1 MDGLGCTEMLLSQ
14 VRDANCRFD
23 SEYYSKDNLLLQKT
37 VNRAGSKTIGEYGG
51 YLDCSAFYP
60 SITEY
65 YSKDRKNNIPFLRVN
80 EICNG
85 LIVLTTD
92 TVFLP
97 CDVIAKN
104 SKTIALA
111 YPGDIIIAKG
121 GNTLAKV
128 GLVPEDFPVYATC
141 RDVVILRTNK
151 LTGLNKYFLWAFL
164 HCKYGQGILRRS
176 ASQTGQPHLTLPALL
191 KIKVPDVVSLQE
203 LIGELYENTV
213 TLKQGAES
221 LFDGAAKYVLSELGF
236 AAWSPSEKGTCEKK
250 YLDVVATG
258 RLDAEYFRPKY
269 DELFDLL
276 SRCKTRFLGGKN
288 GIVDIQRSIEPGS
301 DAYSNNGV
309 PFVRIANLSEMGIT
323 SPEIHIPPEVCA
335 DSPRPKKDTILLSK
349 DGSVCIAYKVD
360 DDLNIVTSSGI
371 LHLTVKDAS
380 VLPDYLA
387 LVLNSKIVRLQAE
400 RCAGG
405 SIIQHWKQS
414 EIENV
419 TIPILPISCQQ
430 QIAAKVHES
439 FALRRKSKALLECA
453 RQAVEMAI
461 EQGEEHALKWLQ
473 STVNDPMEECNVRI

>member
-1 MDGLGCTEMLLSQ
+1 MAETLL
-14 VRDANCRFD
+14 RANKSVSLCRFALISD
-23 SEYYSKDNLLLQKT
+23 GNHMGVSD
-37 VNRAGSKTIGEYGG
+37 
-51 YLDCSAFYP
+51 DFCSQGVPYF
-60 SITEY
+60 
-65 YSKDRKNNIPFLRVN
+65 R
-80 EICNG
+80 G
-85 LIVLTTD
+85 
-92 TVFLP
+92 
-97 CDVIAKN
+97 
-104 SKTIALA
+104 
-111 YPGDIIIAKG
+111 GDIKEFFLSFVKPEYCVPQDVYDKSTMLRSHMKKGDVFVSIVGAIIGQIGMKTDDAPA
-121 GNTLAKV
+121 L
-128 GLVPEDFPVYATC
+128 C
-141 RDVVILRTNK
+141 SCK
-151 LTGLNKYFLWAFL
+151 L
-164 HCKYGQGILRRS
+164 GILRPKDVKTS
-176 ASQTGQPHLTLPALL
+176 AYLAAFLLSSIGQSQIRRFRRGSAQTGLILDDFDQLLAPEFSDKFYERVTEVVNAAL
-191 KIKVPDVVSLQE
+191 DARC
-203 LIGELYENTV
+203 GAV
-213 TLKQGAES
+213 TTMQSAEQM
-221 LFDGAAKYVLSELGF
+221 LLDELGF
-236 AAWSPSEKGTCEKK
+236 ADWLPTEVTICKK
-250 YLDVVATG
+250 DYPVVVKAG

-430 QIAAKVHES
+430 QIAAKVQKS
-439 FALRRKSKALLECA
+439 FALRRKSRALLECA
-453 RQAVEMAI
+453 KQAVEMAI
-461 EQGEEHALKWLQ
+461 EQDGEYALKWLQ
-473 STVNDPMEECNVRI
+473 STANDLREE

>member
-1 MDGLGCTEMLLSQ
+1 MAETLL
-14 VRDANCRFD
+14 RANKSVSLCRFALISD
-23 SEYYSKDNLLLQKT
+23 GNHMGVSD
-37 VNRAGSKTIGEYGG
+37 
-51 YLDCSAFYP
+51 DFCSQGVPYF
-60 SITEY
+60 
-65 YSKDRKNNIPFLRVN
+65 R
-80 EICNG
+80 G
-85 LIVLTTD
+85 
-92 TVFLP
+92 
-97 CDVIAKN
+97 
-104 SKTIALA
+104 
-111 YPGDIIIAKG
+111 GDIKEFFLSFVKPEYCVPQDVYDKSTMLRSHMKKGDVFVSIVGAIIGQIGMKTDDAPA
-121 GNTLAKV
+121 L
-128 GLVPEDFPVYATC
+128 C
-141 RDVVILRTNK
+141 SCK
-151 LTGLNKYFLWAFL
+151 L
-164 HCKYGQGILRRS
+164 GILRPKDVKTS
-176 ASQTGQPHLTLPALL
+176 AYLAAFLLSSIGQSQIRRFRRGSAQTGLILDDFDQLLAPEFSDKFYERVTEVVNAAL
-191 KIKVPDVVSLQE
+191 DARC
-203 LIGELYENTV
+203 GAV
-213 TLKQGAES
+213 TTMQSAEQM
-221 LFDGAAKYVLSELGF
+221 LLDELGF
-236 AAWSPSEKGTCEKK
+236 ADWLPTEVTICKK
-250 YLDVVATG
+250 DYPVVVKAG

-414 EIENV
+414 EIANV

-473 STVNDPMEECNVRI
+473 STVNDPMEECIVRI